1 MSGRVWTTGEL
12 GELRRLTAQKIA
24 NQEIA
29 ERLGRTKQAI
39 ANQKSKHNINSKV
52 RTALRS
58 GYRWH
63 DWEDDLLRDLAQISN
78 AKAAEK
84 LSSTVEAIKA
94 RRKYL
99 RNVKK

>member
-39 ANQKSKHNINSKV
+39 ANTREPIYNATDWNYIRFNVANLQYEMINGE
-52 RTALRS
+52 LEQ
-58 GYRWH
+58 YC
-63 DWEDDLLRDLAQISN
+63 D
-78 AKAAEK
+78 
-84 LSSTVEAIKA
+84 
-94 RRKYL
+94 
-99 RNVKK
+99 